1 MTTRILGA
9 CSPGEVRVAVVHDGI
24 LADYGIWR
32 PGAPDGVGDVYRG
45 RVIAKVPAMAGTFVA
60 LGDAEGFL
68 PDSSGGTGLSDGDGV
83 TVRITRAAQG
93 GKGPRLAVHDCGPT
107 GSEAPALLS
116 RGPGVLLEFALRHA
130 DAPVELDDAGLVG
143 QLRPV
148 LGDRL
153 VLSAADFDAVIE
165 EAAEELAVPSIE
177 LPRGGRLHIQPT
189 PALVAIDVDAGTAVG
204 TRQGKTAAHLGA
216 NRAMLPELARQIRL
230 RNLSGAIMVD
240 FAGLPSRRRAALGPA
255 LANALEEDPVRPRLL
270 GFTAL
275 GLAEIVRP
283 RIHPPL
289 HEQLAGPHAAGLAAL
304 RRVAAEV
311 AAHPHRS
318 PILRASPAI
327 VGALQGDAD
336 ALADLARRAGRGLIL
351 RSDPTL
357 PTFGWMIEVSD
368 ERG

>member
-9 CSPGEVRVAVVHDGI
+9 CSPGEVRVAVVRDGI
-24 LADYGIWR
+24 LMDYGIWR

-68 PDSSGGTGLSDGDGV
+68 PDSDGGAGLGDGDSV

-93 GKGPRLAVHDCGPT
+93 GKGPRLVVHGGELPA
-107 GSEAPALLS
+107 SESPALLS

-130 DAPVELDDAGLVG
+130 DAPVELDDAALVG
-143 QLRPV
+143 RRRPV
-148 LGDRL
+148 LGGRIAHCA
-153 VLSAADFDAVIE
+153 VAFDAVIE
-165 EAAEELAVPSIE
+165 EAVEELAVPSVE

-189 PALVAIDVDAGTAVG
+189 PALVAIDVDAGSAVG
-204 TRQGKTAAHLGA
+204 ARQGKTAAHLGA
-216 NRAMLPELARQIRL
+216 NRAALPELARQIRL
-230 RNLSGAIMVD
+230 RNLSGAIVVD
-240 FAGLPSRRRAALGPA
+240 FAGLPSRRRPALGPA
-255 LANALEEDPVRPRLL
+255 LAGALGGDPVRPRLL
-270 GFTAL
+270 GFTSL

-289 HEQLAGPHAAGLAAL
+289 HEQLVGPHAAGLTAL

-311 AAHPHRS
+311 AAHPHCS
-318 PILRASPAI
+318 PVLRASPAI
-327 VGALQGDAD
+327 VSALQGDAD

-351 RSDPTL
+351 RSEPTL
-357 PTFGWMIEVSD
+357 PAMGWTIEASD